1 MKLSEVNALSA
12 ADFSRRV
19 RRDRRTQPW
28 VAERGGGGAALAD
41 RAAMVRAFQR
51 AILDATPDRAG
62 WNSCAGIPTLPA
74 GQPWPATSRTKS
86 KSEQA
91 GAGLGQLTP
100 EEFAR
105 FTALNDAY
113 RARFDMPF
121 IFAVRGATKHQ
132 ILAAFENR
140 VGGTLDE
147 ELLTATAQ
155 VLRIVRFR
163 LEDRVDAG

>member
-1 MKLSEVNALSA
+1 MPTE
-12 ADFSRRV
+12 RR
-19 RRDRRTQPW
+19 W
-28 VAERGGGGAALAD
+28 CA
-41 RAAMVRAFQR
+41 AFQR
-51 AILDATPDRAG
+51 AILDATPAERLEFLRGHPDLAGRAAM
-62 WNSCAGIPTLPA
+62 AGDMTDE
-74 GQPWPATSRTKS
+74 S
-86 KSEQA
+86 KREQA

-113 RARFDMPF
+113 RARFGMPF
-121 IFAVRGATKHQ
+121 ILAVRGATKHQ

-163 LEDRVDAG
+163 IEDRVDAG

>member
-12 ADFSRRV
+12 TDFSAEFGAIAEHNS
-19 RRDRRTQPW
+19 W
-28 VAERGGGGAALAD
+28 VAERAAKARPYAD
-41 RAAMVRAFQR
+41 RSAMIRAFQQ
-51 AILDATPDRAG
+51 AILDATPTERLEFLRGHPDLAGRAAM
-62 WNSCAGIPTLPA
+62 AGDMT
-74 GQPWPATSRTKS
+74 RES

-91 GAGLGQLTP
+91 GAGLGQLTS

-105 FTALNDAY
+105 FTTLNEAY
-113 RARFDMPF
+113 RARFEMPF
-121 IFAVRGATKHQ
+121 ILAVRGATKHQ